1 MKNPWGEDKKLVDIS
16 TIVEYSNFTMN
27 FDFSKLLGPQRDHV
41 LSLINSLYIN
51 GVATDLSETG
61 TGKTYCGAW
70 IAKYFNSPVVVVC
83 PKVVINSW
91 NKVFAEFGIK
101 AHVVIN
107 FEKLTRGNTPH
118 LSFKNG
124 KDNGPDDYVIKF
136 PANALVIIDECHK
149 CKGWNS
155 KNSDFLIALKKNNYK
170 LLLLSATSAT
180 NPLEMKSFGYAT
192 TLHNLVN
199 YRGFITDAGA
209 YTSRFGGYQIDIGSR
224 RAIEAMGD
232 IHNKLF
238 NVYNIASRMTRKM
251 FDKIFPDNHVM
262 AECFDM
268 GSNTD
273 KINKVYNLMEAE
285 LAALEES
292 SSNYSQHHFAI
303 MTKARRMAEL
313 LKVPTMVEMIED
325 WYDEG
330 ISPVVFVNFT
340 DTVEA
345 IEKQLAKNR
354 KFDGKIAKIV
364 GGQSSKARQADI
376 DGFQADNKRI
386 MIANLAAGNCGL
398 SLHDLNGNF
407 PRGTVISPSF
417 SAINL
422 LQALGRIYRAEGKT
436 KCIQKVMFASGTI
449 EEEACRRVQSKL
461 NNLEAL
467 NDGDL
472 NYSIR
477 IA

>member
-1 MKNPWGEDKKLVDIS
+1 M
-16 TIVEYSNFTMN
+16 T
-27 FDFSKLLGPQRDHV
+27 
-41 LSLINSLYIN
+41 LINSLYIN
-51 GVATDLSETG
+51 GVAADLSETG
-61 TGKTYCGAW
+61 TGKTYSACW
-70 IAKYFNSPVVVVC
+70 IAKHFNSPVVVVC
-83 PKVVINSW
+83 PKVVISNW
-91 NKVFAEFGIK
+91 TKVLAEFGIK

-107 FEKLTRGNTPH
+107 YEKLTRGNTEH

-124 KDNGPDDYVIKF
+124 NDNTPDDYQIKF

-155 KNSDFLIALKKNNYK
+155 KNSDFLIALKNNNYK
-170 LLLLSATSAT
+170 LLMLSATSAT
-180 NPLEMKSFGYAT
+180 NPLEMKSFGFAT

-199 YRGFITDAGA
+199 YRNFITGAGA
-209 YTSRFGGYQIDIGSR
+209 YTSRFGGFQIDIGSR
-224 RAIEAMGD
+224 RSIEAMGD
-232 IHNKLF
+232 IHDKLF
-238 NVYNIASRMTRKM
+238 NVYKIASRMTRKM
-251 FDKIFPDNHVM
+251 FDKIFPDNHIM

-273 KINKVYNLMEAE
+273 KINKAYALMEAE

-303 MTKARRMAEL
+303 MTKARRTTEL

-325 WYDEG
+325 WFDEG

-364 GGQSSKARQADI
+364 GGQTAKARASDI
-376 DGFQADNKRI
+376 DGFQADTKRI
-386 MIANLAAGNCGL
+386 MIANLAAGNAGVN
-398 SLHDLNGNF
+398 LHDLNGNF
-407 PRGTVISPSF
+407 PRASIVSPSF
-417 SAINL
+417 SAINM
-422 LQALGRIYRAEGKT
+422 LQALGRIHRAEGKT
-436 KCIQKVMFASGTI
+436 KCLQKVMFAADTI
-449 EEEACRRVQSKL
+449 EQDACKKVQSKL

-472 NYSIR
+472 TFSVR